1 MSERKIRGDRRTEEG
16 EEKRGKKEIL
26 PDKTRFNDEM
36 AALMSK

>member
-1 MSERKIRGDRRTEEG
+1 MSEGKTVYETEEG
-16 EEKRGKKEIL
+16 EGKVERKEIL